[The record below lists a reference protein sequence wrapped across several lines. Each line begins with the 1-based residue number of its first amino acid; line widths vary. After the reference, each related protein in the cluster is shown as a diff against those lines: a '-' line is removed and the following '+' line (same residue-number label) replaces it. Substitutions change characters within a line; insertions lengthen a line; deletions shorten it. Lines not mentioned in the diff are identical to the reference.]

1 MKPSRMATLA
11 DTPINPLTL
20 TFADRALEADF
31 RADRRGQSPT
41 PIRISLAASL
51 VLYILLGLLDW
62 TLAREAYRSIWVLRY
77 ALVCPILGGML
88 LLTFA
93 PFFRRFHNAILAVGA
108 GGAALGLILIVYT
121 VRPSE
126 SGPYFLVLCLHLVF
140 CCLFLGLRFPV
151 VAGLCAA
158 LVAVYALVRFTSAAG
173 ASSLPG
179 EGALLGVSAILGLAA
194 SYEVDHSR
202 RAEFLQRRRLD
213 LQTDEL
219 NRAREEAQQKR
230 HEMDSLT
237 RIDGLTGLATR
248 AHFFEVAERDL
259 DRCRRYAHPLAI
271 ILLDLDHFK
280 VVNDTFGHFTGD
292 RVLQAVAGQ
301 ILVNVRDVDT
311 AGRFG
316 GEEFAVVLPE
326 TNREAAQQVG
336 ERLRDF
342 IQSLRIEAPIG
353 RLSVT
358 VSAGIAAT
366 AAQETTT
373 LDDLLA
379 CADRALLAA
388 KEAGRNRV
396 TVWGAVPAPEH

>member
-1 MKPSRMATLA
+1 MATLA
-11 DTPINPLTL
+11 DTQINPLTL

-31 RADRRGQSPT
+31 RADRRDQSPA

-62 TLAREAYRSIWVLRY
+62 TLAREAYRSIWVFRY
-77 ALVCPILGGML
+77 ALVCPILGGVL
-88 LLTFA
+88 LLSFA

-108 GGAALGLILIVYT
+108 GGAAIGLILIVFT
-121 VRPSE
+121 VHPSE

-151 VAGLCAA
+151 AVGLCVA
-158 LVAVYALVRFTSAAG
+158 LGVAYALVRFASAAG
-173 ASSLPG
+173 ASSLLG

-194 SYEVDHSR
+194 SYGLDHSR
-202 RAEFLQRRRLD
+202 RKEFLQRRKLD
-213 LQTDEL
+213 RQTGEL

-230 HEMDSLT
+230 QEIDSLA
-237 RIDGLTGLATR
+237 RVDALTGLATR
-248 AHFFEVAERDL
+248 GHFFEVAERDL
-259 DRCRRYAHPLAI
+259 DRCRRYAHPLAVI
-271 ILLDLDHFK
+271 VLDLDHFK
-280 VVNDTFGHFTGD
+280 VVNDTFGHAFGD

-301 ILVNVRDVDT
+301 ILANVREADA
-311 AGRFG
+311 AGHFG
-316 GEEFAVVLPE
+316 GGEFAVVLPE
-326 TNREAAQQVG
+326 TNREAALQVG
-336 ERLRDF
+336 ERLRSF
-342 IQSLRIEAPIG
+342 IESLRIDAPIG

-366 AAQETTT
+366 AAPETTT

-379 CADRALLAA
+379 YADTALLAA

-396 TVWGAVPAPEH
+396 TVWEAVLAPEQ